1 MIYSIHVSAESCS
14 LWQVFDS
21 RLVRFEHI
29 YKYTTATTKNN
40 NLYIQLFSP
49 GTSHLAPFF
58 VTHTALLV
66 PDVLR
71 QRNVLL
77 EQFNYDILVPFFFRS
92 LLSKLYLI
100 N

>member
-21 RLVRFEHI
+21 RPVRLEHI
-29 YKYTTATTKNN
+29 YKCTTATTKNN
-40 NLYIQLFSP
+40 NP
-49 GTSHLAPFF
+49 GKSHLVLFF
-58 VTHTALLV
+58 VTHTALSM

-71 QRNVLL
+71 QRNVLFEL
-77 EQFNYDILVPFFFRS
+77 FNYDILVPLFFRF
-92 LLSKLYLI
+92 LLSKLCLV